1 MIRRVLAP
9 QVNAG
14 MVLAGIAS
22 WCSAGVPARAGEAL
36 SASARAVM
44 AVRVATRL
52 RMGRTSLV
60 GGSARH
66 WIGATVA
73 CSIEGG
79 AEGRRHPEGPGA
91 SITGRDTARP
101 KGDEARIGGLYGGPV
116 KKFRWITRDR
126 TVAGRRAPSLL
137 DWLGTVARSALARGD
152 LGSRA

>member
-9 QVNAG
+9 QANAG
-14 MVLAGIAS
+14 MVLAGMAS

-79 AEGRRHPEGPGA
+79 AEGRRHPQGQGP
-91 SITGRDTARP
+91 SITGRDPARP
-101 KGDEARIGGLYGGPV
+101 QGCLLY
-116 KKFRWITRDR
+116 
-126 TVAGRRAPSLL
+126 
-137 DWLGTVARSALARGD
+137 
-152 LGSRA
+152 